1 MNATQTQDE
10 LFERVKKL
18 SPREMEV
25 LRCLARQY
33 RVKEIAI
40 ALNIRENTVWGYVR
54 EARMKLHVDSN
65 REMAELIRQF
75 DGWQEPHKNQSP
87 QFLRVEP
94 GGVRDADWSHENAR
108 PAEKARPYHPMG
120 GPGTRLGDD
129 GDAGK
134 DTPDSKDIG
143 DSLSGEHNGISGPGL
158 IRFGGGIV
166 VADRRKHLYE
176 WLGRLSLIQLA
187 GLVGLVMLAVIAFVA
202 VSLIALLGVF
212 QIIQQISGQPG

>member
-1 MNATQTQDE
+1 MNAPQTQDE

-40 ALNIRENTVWGYVR
+40 ALNIRENTVWSYVR
-54 EARMKLHVDSN
+54 EAKMKLHANSN

-75 DGWQEPHKNQSP
+75 DAWQAPHKNQSP
-87 QFLRVEP
+87 QFLRVEE
-94 GGVRDADWSHENAR
+94 RTFHDAEWSHEDAR
-108 PAEKARPYHPMG
+108 PAEEARPYHPMG

-134 DTPDSKDIG
+134 DTSDPENIG
-143 DSLSGEHNGISGPGL
+143 HGLSGEYRGISRPGP
-158 IRFGGGIV
+158 IRPGGGIV
-166 VADRRKHLYE
+166 MVDRRKHLYE

-187 GLVGLVMLAVIAFVA
+187 GLVGLVMLAMIAFVA